1 MGRTN
6 KMINK
11 TLFKQYWKSN
21 WKLFAIITGVLV
33 LFLIMMIFA
42 YEQML
47 DRAAES
53 GVAST
58 LDLTSFLSAAYL
70 GGMCLLLPMV
80 FTIVVSNKAI
90 ASKIDKGS
98 LGIVLSTKTTRNQV
112 TFTNA
117 LGIILSLV
125 GMFAFVFVGGIITS
139 AIMAPGALVV
149 LDYFELLVGMLML
162 QLALSGISYFASCT
176 FNTSGRSLA
185 LGAGIPIIFYV
196 ISILSSIDTSL
207 DFFKYFT
214 LMTLYNATDILTLT
228 FVWQY
233 LVLGVVA
240 VAGYAAGI
248 IIFNKKDLPL

>member
-1 MGRTN
+1 
-6 KMINK
+6 MINK

-21 WKLFAIITGVLV
+21 WKLLAIITGVLV

-47 DRAAES
+47 ARAADS
-53 GVAST
+53 TGPAST
-58 LDLTSFLSAAYL
+58 LDLTSFLSVSYL

-80 FTIVVSNKAI
+80 FTIVVANKSI
-90 ASKIDKGS
+90 ASKVDKGS

-112 TFTNA
+112 TFTNG
-117 LGIILSLV
+117 LGLILSLI
-125 GMFAFVFVGGIITS
+125 GMFAVVFVGGVIVS
-139 AIMAPGALVV
+139 SIMSPDSLVV
-149 LDYFELLVGMLML
+149 LDYFELLVGMLLL
-162 QLALSGISYFASCT
+162 QLALSGISFFASCT

-185 LGAGIPIIFYV
+185 IGAGVPIVFYV
-196 ISILSSIDTSL
+196 LSILSSIDTSIE
-207 DFFKYFT
+207 FFKYFT

-248 IIFNKKDLPL
+248 VIFKRKDLPL

>member
-1 MGRTN
+1 
-6 KMINK
+6 MINK

-21 WKLFAIITGVLV
+21 WKLLVIITSVLV

-42 YEQML
+42 YNQML
-47 DRAAES
+47 IRAEEA
-53 GVAST
+53 GGIGST
-58 LDLTSFLSAAYL
+58 LDLTSFLSVSYL

-80 FTIVVSNKAI
+80 FTIVVANKSV

-117 LGIILSLV
+117 LGLILSLI
-125 GMFAFVFVGGIITS
+125 GMFAVVFVGGIITS
-139 AIMAPGALVV
+139 SIMAPDSLVV

-185 LGAGIPIIFYV
+185 IGAGIPIIFYV
-196 ISILSSIDTSL
+196 ISILSSIDSSIE
-207 DFFKYFT
+207 FFKYFT
-214 LMTLYNATDILTLT
+214 LMTLYNPTDILSST
-228 FVWQY
+228 FIWQY
-233 LVLGVVA
+233 LVLGVIA
-240 VAGYAAGI
+240 VVGYGAGI
-248 IIFNKKDLPL
+248 AIFKKKDLPL